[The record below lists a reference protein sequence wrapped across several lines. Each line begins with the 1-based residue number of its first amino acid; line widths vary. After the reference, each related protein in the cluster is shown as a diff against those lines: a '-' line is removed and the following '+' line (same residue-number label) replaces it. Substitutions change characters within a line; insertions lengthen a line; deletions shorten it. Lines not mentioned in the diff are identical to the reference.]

1 MMEFEIWNLEFKMKT
16 IVRGKR
22 FYSSLKRFIVGYI
35 FDTRVAEALTQK
47 FTYFLYLLQLV

>member
-16 IVRGKR
+16 LVRGKR
-22 FYSSLKRFIVGYI
+22 FYSSLKHFIVGYI

-47 FTYFLYLLQLV
+47 FIYFLYLLQLV

>member
-16 IVRGKR
+16 LVRGKR